1 MTQQSHPWV
10 YPQRKLFLKK
20 IHAPNVHC
28 STINSSQDVG
38 AIRTS
43 ADREMDKDGAHIR
56 DGILLSRKKK

>member
-38 AIRTS
+38 TAEVSIKGG
-43 ADREMDKDGAHIR
+43 MDKGGVVHTYIQWSVPQ
-56 DGILLSRKKK
+56 L